1 MKIED
6 KAQKLPDIDLAAY
19 SGARAYIIL
28 SDELVPADRLSP
40 EGEFPKYGDFLHIMT
55 SSGEGYI
62 ECPQALAAWLVE
74 HDASP
79 HFGFRIRTV
88 SKNSDGEWDYSC
100 EELTADELEQLNE

>member
-6 KAQKLPDIDLAAY
+6 KAQTIPDIDLAAY

-40 EGEFPKYGDFLHIMT
+40 EGEFPKYGDFLHVMT
-55 SSGEGYI
+55 TGGEGYI

-74 HDASP
+74 QDASI

-88 SKNSDGEWDYSC
+88 TKDSNGEWVYDC
-100 EELTADELEQLNE
+100 EELTPEELEQLNE